1 MLHALIPVLL
11 VLLVVG
17 VHYEALNL
25 ATSALRRFGLIH
37 RLRVALAVLIALAAH
52 FVESAIFAVG
62 WLISVKTGGVVL
74 SIADPTFA
82 DLVYYSL
89 SNYTSLGYGDIIP
102 TGPGR
107 LFAGIEALTG
117 LVLIAWTASF
127 TYLEMREFWAEE
139 A

>member
-25 ATSALRRFGLIH
+25 ATRALRRFGLIH

-62 WLISVKTGGVVL
+62 WLISIKTGGVVL

-107 LFAGIEALTG
+107 LFAGIESLTG

-127 TYLEMREFWAEE
+127 TYLEMREFWAE
-139 A
+139 